1 MFYQNYFNNVVN
13 KEKKIIPRK
22 SVVIRL
28 RDIEKIIKT
37 NQPNNK
43 KNKRKLQVLKKWNI
57 IKL

>member
-1 MFYQNYFNNVVN
+1 MFYQNYFNNVVH

-22 SVVIRL
+22 SMVIRL

-43 KNKRKLQVLKKWNI
+43 KNKINKTSSFNKDGT
-57 IKL
+57 